1 MVTIKKIFVV
11 DDDAMFAEM
20 LREFLARNVGYSVL
34 VYNTGEDCVAAISQN
49 PDVIILDYY
58 LNSVSINA
66 ADGMKILEQI
76 KKQKPNVH
84 VIMLSSQESYGT
96 ALKTITKGAE
106 QYVIKG
112 KEAFD
117 EIANIISQMD

>member
-1 MVTIKKIFVV
+1 MAATKKIFLV
-11 DDDAMFAEM
+11 DDDTMFAEM
-20 LREFLARNVGYSVL
+20 LREFLSRNAEYTVQVFY
-34 VYNTGEDCVAAISQN
+34 TGEDCVAALSQSPN
-49 PDVIILDYY
+49 VIVLDYY
-58 LNSVSINA
+58 LNSVSKNA

-76 KKQKPNVH
+76 KKQNPNVH

-112 KEAFD
+112 KETFD
-117 EIANIISQMD
+117 EIANIITQMG